1 MLKPTLT
8 LAAQLAL
15 TLLLASAAQANNCD
29 AIRADI
35 DARVR
40 ANGIGNHSLSVLD
53 RAALAPGRVVGTCD
67 QGSKKILMT
76 QPGLSATAAAP
87 GQAAAGPV
95 AAAAAGHPSSSQP
108 APSRRETRR
117 SITTDDILTECRD
130 GSIVTGPDC
139 SKTRSAGA
147 AASAAA
153 HNPKLP

>member
-1 MLKPTLT
+1 MLKPALT
-8 LAAQLAL
+8 LALGLAL
-15 TLLLASAAQANNCD
+15 TLLLASTARANNCD

-40 ANGIGNHSLSVLD
+40 ANGIGNHSLSVVD

-67 QGSKKILMT
+67 QGSKKILMI
-76 QPGLSATAAAP
+76 QPGWSAMAAVP
-87 GQAAAGPV
+87 GQAAAGP
-95 AAAAAGHPSSSQP
+95 AAGPAAGQP
-108 APSRRETRR
+108 ATSRREARR
-117 SITTDDILTECRD
+117 NAASDDILTECRD

-139 SKTRSAGA
+139 SKTRSASA